1 MKLGLLLRLFVLG
14 LAVAPAA
21 RAQPGPSTDAI
32 EVPSLDFTAT
42 PAIEGDY
49 DKYFY
54 YHRDDT
60 DFATAL
66 ADIRECDAYARGIS
80 LRLDGAMS
88 GALAGALT
96 DAIFGAAQRRDISRR
111 NRRVCMAF
119 KEYRRYGLPKSIW
132 EQLNPEAGSDGNEEA
147 ARLRRF
153 RIQARVASG
162 PRPRVGAMDP

>member
-1 MKLGLLLRLFVLG
+1 VKPGLLLRLFILG
-14 LAVAPAA
+14 LALAPAA
-21 RAQPGPSTDAI
+21 RAQPVPSTDSI
-32 EVPSLDFTAT
+32 EGPSLDFTAT

-49 DKYFY
+49 DKYFF

-88 GALAGALT
+88 GALAGGLT
-96 DAIFGAAQRRDISRR
+96 DAIFGAAARRDISRR

-119 KEYRRYGLPKSIW
+119 KEYRRYGLPRSIW
-132 EQLNPEAGSDGNEEA
+132 DQLNPEAGSEGNEDS
-147 ARLRRF
+147 ARQRRF
-153 RIQARVASG
+153 RIQARAASG
-162 PRPRVGAMDP
+162 PRPRAGAMDR